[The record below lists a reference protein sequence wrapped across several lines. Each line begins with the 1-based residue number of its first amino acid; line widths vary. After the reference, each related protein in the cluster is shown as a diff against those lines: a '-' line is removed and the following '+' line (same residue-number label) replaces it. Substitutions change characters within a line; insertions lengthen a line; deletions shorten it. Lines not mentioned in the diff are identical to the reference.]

1 MQMENTKDH
10 DIFQS
15 DLAFRQMDVTDPSNR
30 MLWGLTFLLHEIRG
44 DPPSPTPKEHRRKSD
59 MEQSMPLI
67 KEIFTY

>member
-1 MQMENTKDH
+1 MQMENTNDH

-44 DPPSPTPKEHRRKSD
+44 DPPPNPKGT
-59 MEQSMPLI
+59 QT
-67 KEIFTY
+67 KE